1 MTALL
6 MALILCVGMV
16 SGTNKEVRAQS
27 ASQNSEM
34 QAASESDVTTENTAN
49 IAENTTKSAATVTHH
64 EYTTEEVKETI
75 QGIFE
80 WAKSL
85 TNADELIDKTFLE
98 GADTSL
104 NDWFAFA
111 AARSGY
117 KEDYKSYRKAMETAI
132 AKKYGTKKE
141 KLGKATE
148 YQRAALVIAALGGD
162 PQAVSDMAG
171 EKTINL
177 IADGTYNRGKTEPL
191 DTQGTNAL
199 IWALIALDSGN
210 YEVPKRTDAYPYGT
224 LTPEETDR
232 QNSRQKMINFILAN
246 QFDDGGW
253 NLQPKDNGGSG
264 YNAVSDVDMTGMAM
278 IALAPYMKQA
288 KVKKAI
294 DRAITYLSKQQKA
307 DGGFGS
313 WGTVNSESCAQAICG
328 LLVCG
333 VNPNTDK
340 RFIKNGKSII
350 DGLMSFYDEKVGGFR
365 HVNTASGGYEAVV
378 NQMATEQAYYALA
391 QLYKTVPTKAALSKA
406 VKAGSGKIKL
416 SWKKAAVNTDYVTK
430 KSGKTAE
437 VSGYQIVCATDKKFS
452 KNVKRVTVSGS
463 KTLTKTVTNLKKGK
477 TYYVKV
483 RAYKTVNGKKL
494 YGAYSAVKRVQC

>member
-1 MTALL
+1 MVMKKGNDQKQNAEKRKNRITALL

-34 QAASESDVTTENTAN
+34 QATSESDVTTENTAN
-49 IAENTTKSAATVTHH
+49 IAENTTKSATTVTHH

-141 KLGKATE
+141 KLGKTTE

-199 IWALIALDSGN
+199 IWALIALDSGD
-210 YEVPKRTDAYPYGT
+210 YEVPEDAYQSR
-224 LTPEETDR
+224 EE
-232 QNSRQKMINFILAN
+232 ILAE
-246 QFDDGGW
+246 
-253 NLQPKDNGGSG
+253 L
-264 YNAVSDVDMTGMAM
+264 
-278 IALAPYMKQA
+278 L
-288 KVKKAI
+288 KAQE
-294 DRAITYLSKQQKA
+294 S
-307 DGGFGS
+307 DGGFCS
-313 WGTVNSESCAQAICG
+313 SMDTGTESSESCAQVLTALCSLGID
-328 LLVCG
+328 
-333 VNPNTDK
+333 PQSDS
-340 RFIKNGKSII
+340 RFIKNGNTVL
-350 DGLMSFYDEKVGGFR
+350 DNLMSFRQEDGGFV
-365 HVNTASGGYEAVV
+365 HAYVYDASNPASIPDESDFLAGGQAAYALTAFCRYKNNMKNLFNLRPEKASLLSKNGSAMPVMVIAVV
-378 NQMATEQAYYALA
+378 I
-391 QLYKTVPTKAALSKA
+391 A
-406 VKAGSGKIKL
+406 VIA
-416 SWKKAAVNTDYVTK
+416 AAVVLMLKRRNK
-430 KSGKTAE
+430 KE
-437 VSGYQIVCATDKKFS
+437 
-452 KNVKRVTVSGS
+452 
-463 KTLTKTVTNLKKGK
+463 
-477 TYYVKV
+477 
-483 RAYKTVNGKKL
+483 
-494 YGAYSAVKRVQC
+494 

>member
-27 ASQNSEM
+27 ASQNSET
-34 QAASESDVTTENTAN
+34 QTASESDVTTENTAN

-162 PQAVSDMAG
+162 TTFCSD
-171 EKTINL
+171 N
-177 IADGTYNRGKTEPL
+177 
-191 DTQGTNAL
+191 
-199 IWALIALDSGN
+199 
-210 YEVPKRTDAYPYGT
+210 
-224 LTPEETDR
+224 
-232 QNSRQKMINFILAN
+232 
-246 QFDDGGW
+246 
-253 NLQPKDNGGSG
+253 
-264 YNAVSDVDMTGMAM
+264 
-278 IALAPYMKQA
+278 
-288 KVKKAI
+288 
-294 DRAITYLSKQQKA
+294 
-307 DGGFGS
+307 
-313 WGTVNSESCAQAICG
+313 
-328 LLVCG
+328 
-333 VNPNTDK
+333 
-340 RFIKNGKSII
+340 
-350 DGLMSFYDEKVGGFR
+350 
-365 HVNTASGGYEAVV
+365 H
-378 NQMATEQAYYALA
+378 
-391 QLYKTVPTKAALSKA
+391 
-406 VKAGSGKIKL
+406 
-416 SWKKAAVNTDYVTK
+416 
-430 KSGKTAE
+430 
-437 VSGYQIVCATDKKFS
+437 
-452 KNVKRVTVSGS
+452 
-463 KTLTKTVTNLKKGK
+463 
-477 TYYVKV
+477 
-483 RAYKTVNGKKL
+483 
-494 YGAYSAVKRVQC
+494 

>member
-1 MTALL
+1 MVMKKGNDQKQNAEKRKNRMTALL

-27 ASQNSEM
+27 ASQNSET
-34 QAASESDVTTENTAN
+34 QTASESDVTTENTAN
-49 IAENTTKSAATVTHH
+49 IAENTTKSAATVTHY

-199 IWALIALDSGN
+199 IWALIALDSGD
-210 YEVPKRTDAYPYGT
+210 YEVPEDAYQSR
-224 LTPEETDR
+224 EE
-232 QNSRQKMINFILAN
+232 ILAELLKA
-246 QFDDGGW
+246 QESDGGFS
-253 NLQPKDNGGSG
+253 LSAGSG
-264 YNAVSDVDMTGMAM
+264 QMDVDITAMALT
-278 IALAPYMKQA
+278 ALAPY
-288 KVKKAI
+288 
-294 DRAITYLSKQQKA
+294 YES
-307 DGGFGS
+307 DGGFCS
-313 WGTVNSESCAQAICG
+313 SMDTGTESSESCAQVLTALCSLGID
-328 LLVCG
+328 
-333 VNPNTDK
+333 PQSDS
-340 RFIKNGKSII
+340 RFIKNGNTVL
-350 DGLMSFYDEKVGGFR
+350 DNLMSFRQEDGGFV
-365 HVNTASGGYEAVV
+365 HAYVYDASNPASIPDESDFLAGGQAAYALTAFCRYKNNMKNLFNLRPEKASLLSKNGSAMPVMVIAVV
-378 NQMATEQAYYALA
+378 I
-391 QLYKTVPTKAALSKA
+391 A
-406 VKAGSGKIKL
+406 VIA
-416 SWKKAAVNTDYVTK
+416 AAVVLMLKRRNK
-430 KSGKTAE
+430 KE
-437 VSGYQIVCATDKKFS
+437 
-452 KNVKRVTVSGS
+452 
-463 KTLTKTVTNLKKGK
+463 
-477 TYYVKV
+477 
-483 RAYKTVNGKKL
+483 
-494 YGAYSAVKRVQC
+494 

>member
-1 MTALL
+1 MNKPKKTWLSLL
-6 MALILCVGMV
+6 LIFAVSFTTVFGSVGFV
-16 SGTNKEVRAQS
+16 
-27 ASQNSEM
+27 
-34 QAASESDVTTENTAN
+34 QAAS
-49 IAENTTKSAATVTHH
+49 
-64 EYTTEEVKETI
+64 Y
-75 QGIFE
+75 
-80 WAKSL
+80 
-85 TNADELIDKTFLE
+85 DKTK
-98 GADTSL
+98 T
-104 NDWFAFA
+104 AFETCGDYLYNENEAPSFGSIGGEWIIYGLGHAGYEMSDSYLA
-111 AARSGY
+111 A
-117 KEDYKSYRKAMETAI
+117 YRKSVENALEEG
-132 AKKYGTKKE
+132 YRGTKGILHDK
-141 KLGKATE
+141 KFTDYSRVIVAMSAVGMDATNVDG
-148 YQRAALVIAALGGD
+148 YDLTAPL
-162 PQAVSDMAG
+162 
-171 EKTINL
+171 
-177 IADGTYNRGKTEPL
+177 ADFVNVKW
-191 DTQGTNAL
+191 QGMNGP

-232 QNSRQKMINFILAN
+232 QNSRQKMIDFILAN

-391 QLYKTVPTKAALSKA
+391 FFYKMVPDKTALTKAAK
-406 VKAGSGKIKL
+406 VGSGKLKV
-416 SWKKAAVNTDYVTK
+416 SWKQAAINTDYVTK
-430 KSGKTAE
+430 QSGKTAA

-452 KNVKRVTVSGS
+452 KNVVKTTVSGKS
-463 KTLTKTVTNLKKGK
+463 LSKTVTGLKKGK

-483 RAYKTVNGKKL
+483 RAYKTVNGKKIYGL
-494 YGAYSAVKRVQC
+494 YSSVKSQKV

>member
-1 MTALL
+1 MVMKKGNDQKQNAEKRKNRMTALL

-34 QAASESDVTTENTAN
+34 QATSESDVTTENTAN

-75 QGIFE
+75 HGIFE

-162 PQAVSDMAG
+162 PQAVSDMTG

-199 IWALIALDSGN
+199 IWALIALDSGD
-210 YEVPKRTDAYPYGT
+210 YEVPEDAYQSR
-224 LTPEETDR
+224 EE
-232 QNSRQKMINFILAN
+232 ILAELLKA
-246 QFDDGGW
+246 QESDGGFS
-253 NLQPKDNGGSG
+253 LSAGSG
-264 YNAVSDVDMTGMAM
+264 QMDVDITAMALT
-278 IALAPYMKQA
+278 ALAPYYEENSEA
-288 KVKKAI
+288 KAAA
-294 DRAITYLSKQQKA
+294 DLALSWISEHQES
-307 DGGFGS
+307 DGGFCS
-313 WGTVNSESCAQAICG
+313 SMDTGTESSESCAQVLTALCSLGID
-328 LLVCG
+328 
-333 VNPNTDK
+333 PQSDS
-340 RFIKNGKSII
+340 RFIKNGNTVL
-350 DGLMSFYDEKVGGFR
+350 DNLMSFRQEDGGFV
-365 HVNTASGGYEAVV
+365 HAYVYDASNPASIPDESDFLAGGQAAYALTAFCRYKNNMKNLFNLRPEKASLLSKNGSAMPVMVIAVV
-378 NQMATEQAYYALA
+378 I
-391 QLYKTVPTKAALSKA
+391 A
-406 VKAGSGKIKL
+406 VIA
-416 SWKKAAVNTDYVTK
+416 AAVVLMLKRRNK
-430 KSGKTAE
+430 KE
-437 VSGYQIVCATDKKFS
+437 
-452 KNVKRVTVSGS
+452 
-463 KTLTKTVTNLKKGK
+463 
-477 TYYVKV
+477 
-483 RAYKTVNGKKL
+483 
-494 YGAYSAVKRVQC
+494 